1 MHIKRPTSLLF
12 FVILLSF
19 ITSQKLDPISI
30 LEKSIHKFNNQ
41 DISFV
46 CNLKLQSLSKEPINF
61 NFNFYSHNLD
71 SLKQY
76 NYIKFN
82 KPIDYNNVEVWSH
95 YSNQFLMKKR
105 MPINNEIIQIENDSQ
120 NINVVNFFNFIKLLE
135 DVKYGKFSINETSLN
150 NTEVYV
156 IKSFNDGER
165 KKSIMFYI
173 NKYNFSIYK
182 IDWTNKRGA
191 LNKTLS
197 FSDWIFID
205 NQNFPSKI
213 IYEDI
218 KKGSKSTL
226 KLSNI
231 KLKKL
236 NQQIIDLIMIG
247 FGTYD

>member
-1 MHIKRPTSLLF
+1 MKQLTKLLF
-12 FVILLSF
+12 FVFLSSF
-19 ITSQKLDPISI
+19 IISQQLDPMSI

-41 DISFV
+41 DISFI

-61 NFNFYSHNLD
+61 NFNFYSYNLD

-82 KPIDYNNVEVWSH
+82 NPIDYEDIEVWSH
-95 YSNQFLMKKR
+95 YSNELLIKKR
-105 MPINNEIIQIENDSQ
+105 MPVNNKIIQIENDSQ

-135 DVKYGKFSINETSLN
+135 DVKYGKFSINETNLN
-150 NTEVYV
+150 NTEVYI

-173 NKYNFSIYK
+173 DKHDFSIYK

-197 FSDWIFID
+197 FSDWIFVD

-226 KLSNI
+226 KLSDI

-247 FGTYD
+247 FDSHD